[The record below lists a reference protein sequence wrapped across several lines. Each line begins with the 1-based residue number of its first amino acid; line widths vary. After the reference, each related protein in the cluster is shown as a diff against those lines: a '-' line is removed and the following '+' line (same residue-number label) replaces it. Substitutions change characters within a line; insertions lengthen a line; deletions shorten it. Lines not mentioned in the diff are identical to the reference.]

1 MSIAGLLDLS
11 YFKSRDLWAEGW
23 RPDGFFSLAQSKQRR
38 IERKVG
44 RANNNW
50 ALAQR
55 LTEEAI
61 ADTEEGYL

>member
-1 MSIAGLLDLS
+1 MSIAGLLDLG
-11 YFKSRDLWAEGW
+11 YFKPRDYWAEGW
-23 RPDGFFSLAQSKQRR
+23 RPDDFFSLPQKQQRR

-44 RANNNW
+44 RAKNNW

-61 ADTEEGYL
+61 AEEER